1 MPCVIYL
8 HIVSTFVSMI
18 YGQRTRFSYYN
29 MDTAWQP
36 QKIRTNSFE
45 GSTVSG
51 SISRR
56 SCVSG
61 GYHKALRQVLW
72 KIWSI
77 ALLAVYRFS
86 GQELK
91 IFYILYVIEKRCKK
105 SYAENRKART
115 VKGRGANTV
124 LWLSA
129 GFSLKALLRA
139 GMRRNRRQQNN
150 EEREKYVSRI
160 QFYRQ

>member
-51 SISRR
+51 NISRR

-105 SYAENRKART
+105 SYAENQKART

-124 LWLSA
+124 LWL
-129 GFSLKALLRA
+129 
-139 GMRRNRRQQNN
+139 
-150 EEREKYVSRI
+150 
-160 QFYRQ
+160 

>member
-36 QKIRTNSFE
+36 QKIMTNSFE

-51 SISRR
+51 NISRR

-61 GYHKALRQVLW
+61 GYHKALRQDLW

-91 IFYILYVIEKRCKK
+91 IFYILYAIEKRCKK

-124 LWLSA
+124 LWL
-129 GFSLKALLRA
+129 
-139 GMRRNRRQQNN
+139 
-150 EEREKYVSRI
+150 
-160 QFYRQ
+160 

>member
-1 MPCVIYL
+1 
-8 HIVSTFVSMI
+8 MI

-36 QKIRTNSFE
+36 QKIMTNSFE

-51 SISRR
+51 NISRR

-91 IFYILYVIEKRCKK
+91 IFYILYAIEKRCKK

-124 LWLSA
+124 LWL
-129 GFSLKALLRA
+129 
-139 GMRRNRRQQNN
+139 
-150 EEREKYVSRI
+150 
-160 QFYRQ
+160 